1 MNVRIVVADERQ
13 AAFFDAAK
21 PSGPL
26 AVAGGVEN
34 EAGRKRDI
42 DLETDR
48 PGRRFGSMGHRH
60 DVDGERSTVQHELSL
75 FARAVARRINED
87 RNRHEFDKLVMVAP
101 PKVLGLLRQAL
112 PDACKDV
119 IASEIPKDLL
129 HRGPD
134 AVIDAVPREVF
145 FH

>member
-13 AAFFDAAK
+13 AAFYDISR

-34 EAGRKRDI
+34 EAGGKRDF
-42 DLETDR
+42 DLESDR
-48 PGRRFGSMGHRH
+48 PGRRSSSTGNHHG
-60 DVDGERSTVQHELSL
+60 VDGERSTVLHELAL
-75 FARAVARRINED
+75 YAKTVAQRIYEDCNRR
-87 RNRHEFDKLVMVAP
+87 EFDKLVLVAP
-101 PKVLGLLRQAL
+101 PKVLGMLRQMLHAS
-112 PDACKDV
+112 CKDA

-129 HRGPD
+129 HRGPE
-134 AVIDAVPREVF
+134 AIMGAVPREVF